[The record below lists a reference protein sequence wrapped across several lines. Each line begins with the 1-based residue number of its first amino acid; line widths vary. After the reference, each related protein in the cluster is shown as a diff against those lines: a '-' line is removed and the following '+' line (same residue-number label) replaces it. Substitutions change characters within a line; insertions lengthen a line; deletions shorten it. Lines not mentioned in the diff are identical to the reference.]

1 MNHAVASFAAP
12 TPNDRQERRMSRKK
26 RRNGGS
32 VITGRASLSHNPE
45 VVRWTRERYIDGMDR
60 EAILEASRAGTHG
73 WPVAG
78 RELSPDTLREVR
90 AAIKALEWAEAHTA
104 MATNRKGNPSG
115 RSFTDRRNEL
125 RQRLAR
131 GDYNA
136 LITLQQAVSGASQQ
150 CTFVKL
156 ADYKLSDVNVWAIAD
171 LHADLMDLAAWS
183 AAALGEAQ
191 SWLSDTT
198 VLAKIAYMEQVTAE
212 NGASEGE
219 VANALYLA
227 DLMRRKLNA
236 RLTSTTTNGS

>member
-1 MNHAVASFAAP
+1 
-12 TPNDRQERRMSRKK
+12 
-26 RRNGGS
+26 
-32 VITGRASLSHNPE
+32 
-45 VVRWTRERYIDGMDR
+45 
-60 EAILEASRAGTHG
+60 
-73 WPVAG
+73 VAG